1 MEQEFANPTCAT
13 SPQRASGGGGRG
25 LPSSRRPPPPHEICL
40 LFIALE
46 RDVGCPLPPPPFLPS
61 QAQRC
66 PIGVWWVPAGT
77 AASLWLAPNPGWFRS
92 LGRCGTLR
100 GRGVR
105 AAASLPGP
113 VLLRESILDVE
124 VTAVE
129 LQGSKPSVVQ
139 GHRLLHVGDALTC
152 SQNRRMGSAVLEK
165 GLAQQCGAPAGQ
177 PVGVHRVPAE
187 AKPGAGSALLG
198 LAGHQRHAGAE
209 AAY

>member
-1 MEQEFANPTCAT
+1 MRRQPTEGQWGRWT
-13 SPQRASGGGGRG
+13 GSPE
-25 LPSSRRPPPPHEICL
+25 LTPPAPHELCL
-40 LFIALE
+40 LFIAPE
-46 RDVGCPLPPPPFLPS
+46 RDVGCPPPPPFLPS

-66 PIGVWWVPAGT
+66 PIGVWWVPAAT
-77 AASLWLAPNPGWFRS
+77 AGCLWPAPDPGWFRS

-129 LQGSKPSVVQ
+129 LQGSEPSVVQ

-152 SQNRRMGSAVLEK
+152 SRNGRMGSAVLGK
-165 GLAQQCGAPAGQ
+165 GPAQRCGAPAGQ
-177 PVGVHRVPAE
+177 PAGVHRVPAE
-187 AKPGAGSALLG
+187 AEPGAGSLE
-198 LAGHQRHAGAE
+198 LAGRQRRAGAE